1 MEFGIL
7 EDYAVRMVLYLAKN
21 PQKVASRAEISK
33 AMDIPMSVLAR
44 IGQTLENAGIVE
56 IHRGKKGGYRLRRP
70 PENITLLSVLES
82 FVGRIA
88 INRCVDNPNICPRD
102 DKCPVNFV
110 WKNINEKFRQLLEI
124 DFAYILSLEEK
135 QTSS

>member
-21 PQKVASRAEISK
+21 PQKIASRAEISE

-56 IHRGKKGGYRLRRP
+56 IHRGKRGGYRLRKS
-70 PENITLLSVLES
+70 PEKITLLDVLES

-88 INRCVDNPNICPRD
+88 LNRCVDNPKICPRD
-102 DKCPVNFV
+102 SHCPVNYV
-110 WKNINEKFRQLLEI
+110 WKVVNEKFRDLLKI

-135 QTSS
+135 